1 MLVLEE
7 RLKPT
12 RHHDLNQ
19 PLIFGDTLL
28 ILLPVCPKCGT
39 FVKDLPK
46 HLRRKRCRAKGKRK
60 VEMPWPGSPEEDLE
74 KRFRYPA

>member
-1 MLVLEE
+1 M
-7 RLKPT
+7 
-12 RHHDLNQ
+12 
-19 PLIFGDTLL
+19 
-28 ILLPVCPKCGT
+28 PVCPKCGT